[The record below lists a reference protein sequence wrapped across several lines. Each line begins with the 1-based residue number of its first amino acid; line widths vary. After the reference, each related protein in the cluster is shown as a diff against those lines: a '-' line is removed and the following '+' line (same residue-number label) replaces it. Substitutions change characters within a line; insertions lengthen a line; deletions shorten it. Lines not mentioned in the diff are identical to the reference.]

1 MFTSVKDHYTTLH
14 KILQCI
20 SKVDRTDTHKKYI
33 QANKYLKSLEREIE
47 RERNTIFIISME
59 VIRNTFIFSMEVMT
73 LYPHNKSI
81 KVPHELFLRHAA
93 VTIILRDG
101 GIMQYQPTEK

>member
-1 MFTSVKDHYTTLH
+1 MSGRVLDYQR
-14 KILQCI
+14 IG
-20 SKVDRTDTHKKYI
+20 S
-33 QANKYLKSLEREIE
+33 
-47 RERNTIFIISME
+47 
-59 VIRNTFIFSMEVMT
+59 VIRNSFIFSVEVMT

>member
-1 MFTSVKDHYTTLH
+1 M
-14 KILQCI
+14 
-20 SKVDRTDTHKKYI
+20 
-33 QANKYLKSLEREIE
+33 EREIE
-47 RERNTIFIISME
+47 RERNTTGEVEGFCNNSVEKNPQCKVDIFIISME
-59 VIRNTFIFSMEVMT
+59 VIRNSFIFSMEVMT

>member
-1 MFTSVKDHYTTLH
+1 MD
-14 KILQCI
+14 
-20 SKVDRTDTHKKYI
+20 
-33 QANKYLKSLEREIE
+33 
-47 RERNTIFIISME
+47 